1 MAEHGVNEIVGIVCD
16 GFGLGT
22 DGTAWGGEILC
33 CHEKEFTRSAH
44 LEQQPMVG
52 GDLATRFPVRMAAG
66 ILRKE
71 PTIVRWLEAHASQLP
86 HGRDEIQTIL
96 HQLENGEYI
105 WTSSCGRVLDAVAA
119 ILGLSFE
126 RSYEGE
132 PAMRLEATAYGGRD
146 RLELD
151 PQLDLPT
158 IGTTKLVQS
167 IYDCI
172 HRHSP
177 ADLAYS
183 AESCL
188 AHGLANA
195 AIRIAEESG
204 VKTIGFSGGVALN
217 EHISV
222 SIRKFISRAGFNFV
236 SNISVPPGDGGISLG
251 QAYLASFE

>member
-1 MAEHGVNEIVGIVCD
+1 
-16 GFGLGT
+16 
-22 DGTAWGGEILC
+22 
-33 CHEKEFTRSAH
+33 
-44 LEQQPMVG
+44 MVG
-52 GDLATRFPVRMAAG
+52 GDLATRFPARMVAG

-71 PTIVRWLEAHASQLP
+71 PTIVEWLEAHASQLP
-86 HGRDEIQTIL
+86 HARDEVQTIL
-96 HQLENGEYI
+96 HQLEKGEYI

-132 PAMRLEATAYGGRD
+132 PAMRLEAIAYGGRD

-167 IYDCI
+167 IYDSV
-172 HRHSP
+172 HRLSP

-183 AESCL
+183 AERYL

-195 AIRIAEESG
+195 AIQIAEENG
-204 VKTIGFSGGVALN
+204 VRTIGFSGGVALN
-217 EHISV
+217 EHIAI
-222 SIRKFISRAGFNFV
+222 SIREFITLAGFNFV
-236 SNISVPPGDGGISLG
+236 SNISVPPSDGGISLG
-251 QAYLASFE
+251 QAYLASFD